1 MSATQPKRAIDQ
13 IRWSEL
19 EGGKVRSAVRK
30 LLLIGTHALAI
41 GVGFALGIYLLP
53 ILIAPES
60 PGVEV
65 VRTTADIARFKGMFR
80 RNLADS
86 DAFHWGEGTLF
97 IGPDNIAFEG
107 RLAPGPDYR
116 LYLSP
121 KFVETE
127 AEFELLKSE
136 MVQVGLVQTF
146 ENFMIAVPDSVDP
159 GEFNAAIVWC
169 ESFGQFI
176 TAAAYQ

>member
-1 MSATQPKRAIDQ
+1 M
-13 IRWSEL
+13 
-19 EGGKVRSAVRK
+19 RSALRK
-30 LLLIGTHALAI
+30 LLLVGTHVIAI
-41 GVGFALGIYLLP
+41 GLGFGLGIYSLP

-65 VRTTADIARFKGMFR
+65 IRSTADVARFKGEFR
-80 RNLADS
+80 RDLADS
-86 DAFHWGEGTLF
+86 DALHWGEGNLF
-97 IGPDNIAFEG
+97 IGPDYISFEG

-121 KFVETE
+121 RFVETE

-136 MVQVGLVQTF
+136 MAHVGLVQTF
-146 ENFMIAVPDSVDP
+146 ENFMVAIPESVDP
-159 GEFNAAIVWC
+159 GKFNAAIVWC

-176 TAAAYQ
+176 TAAAYE